1 MFKLI
6 KIVNSGVNVPE
17 IIKLPKSSSLNI
29 KMGSA
34 LTLSGGYAS
43 MCTATASP
51 THIAAENADTTK
63 DSVSCYEV
71 NSNML
76 FETVFS
82 AAPTS
87 LTLGDK
93 VTLAT
98 DANNCTVKVSATT
111 TSGVATIVDLMNA
124 KAAGD
129 KVTVKF

>member
-17 IIKLPKSSSLNI
+17 IIKLPKSTSLTV

-34 LTLSGGYAS
+34 LTLSGGNVT
-43 MCTATASP
+43 MCSPTSVP
-51 THIAAENADTTK
+51 THIAAEDADASK
-63 DSVSCYEV
+63 NSVFCYAV
-71 NSNML
+71 CGNML

-82 AAPTS
+82 ASPAS
-87 LTLGDK
+87 LALGDK

-98 DANNCTVKVSATT
+98 DSSSCTGKVSATT
-111 TSGVATIVDLMNA
+111 ASGVATIVDLMNA
-124 KAAGD
+124 KASGD